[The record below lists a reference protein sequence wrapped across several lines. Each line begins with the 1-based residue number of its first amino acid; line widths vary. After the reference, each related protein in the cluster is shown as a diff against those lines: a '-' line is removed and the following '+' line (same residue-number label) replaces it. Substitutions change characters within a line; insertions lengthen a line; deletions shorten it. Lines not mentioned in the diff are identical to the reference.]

1 MTDDPFWKNP
11 RKIPNVLKLDESM
24 KFSPYQNLISAAI
37 ILKKASETLSNGGS
51 NDRVKHFYGWS
62 YLASI
67 PAFLGMDAGWNTT
80 TSLHT
85 YHRNGQ
91 DLQHQIFGARNSK
104 STGATC
110 CPAWTPAAV
119 VSKPFHAE
127 CGRFCKTCSEFQERM
142 AKMQHTRYTVYS
154 IHMITCIVYVG
165 TFIIIIYHCSM

>member
-62 YLASI
+62 YLGINPCISRDGCWVKHNYQLTHLPQEWSRSPTSDFRGSEFKVDRCNALPCLNTSCCCLQ
-67 PAFLGMDAGWNTT
+67 AFPCWM
-80 TSLHT
+80 
-85 YHRNGQ
+85 
-91 DLQHQIFGARNSK
+91 
-104 STGATC
+104 
-110 CPAWTPAAV
+110 WT
-119 VSKPFHAE
+119 
-127 CGRFCKTCSEFQERM
+127 FCKTCSEFQERM

>member
-91 DLQHQIFGARNSK
+91 ESPTSDFRG
-104 STGATC
+104 
-110 CPAWTPAAV
+110 
-119 VSKPFHAE
+119 
-127 CGRFCKTCSEFQERM
+127 SEFKVDRCNVLPCLNTSCCCLQAFPCWMWTLLQNLFGISR
-142 AKMQHTRYTVYS
+142 KDGKKCSIHGIRYTVYTWS
-154 IHMITCIVYVG
+154 HVLCM
-165 TFIIIIYHCSM
+165 